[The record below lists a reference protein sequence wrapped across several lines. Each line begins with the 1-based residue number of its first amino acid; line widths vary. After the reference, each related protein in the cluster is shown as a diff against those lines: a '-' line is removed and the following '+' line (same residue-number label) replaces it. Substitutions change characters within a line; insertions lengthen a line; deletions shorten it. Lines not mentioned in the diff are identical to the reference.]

1 MRHTE
6 LAYVDRYDGEAVAG
20 QLVPK
25 QDQSGCLRDNSRRN
39 EERFRLVCE

>member
-6 LAYVDRYDGEAVAG
+6 LANIDRYDGETADV
-20 QLVPK
+20 QLMP
-25 QDQSGCLRDNSRRN
+25 QPIRSGGLRDDSRWN